1 MATRMI
7 HATSEMGGIM
17 GGQSDGKGPV
27 RITAHWHV
35 PKQGPSGAVEPTQY
49 SFISSFDID
58 WLNTPGFQ
66 MMLDNL
72 AASAPGA
79 FKTVRVMK
87 ALNSGTVEFGPG
99 LNAPVGDS
107 VWPASQAAPSFFLS
121 NGSPGP
127 TITALIELT
136 KRGLT
141 PFVVL
146 GFFPAGVYSNPYGPA
161 LDSISNPDTVWN
173 NNVIPNWTTLVTT
186 FFEALQQTFG
196 AAIGDWWF
204 EVWNEPDNSD
214 FWQPDNAGG
223 GGATPL
229 QYYNQLYAATLSGI
243 AAAKL
248 GFNVRLGG
256 PAITSTNID
265 VYLPDFLGS
274 VYNNGSSP
282 LQCDFIS
289 LHAKGDWT
297 ENQLPNLPAVINVV
311 ESAFSQYANA
321 STYNGHFNNTPII
334 NDEADMRVGANV
346 PFYPRMTEQFPAWL
360 TALMIASDSLTS
372 QYRSSGTQFYSCS
385 DNAHLELVGYQ
396 QEYAST
402 GLPTDDFTVE
412 GNLSFGQ
419 QRSIMMPASA
429 WSAGGTVGTSTPPI
443 SPQDLV
449 KTPVYNFYEVV
460 RLLGDQHGAFV
471 SGQQNFYP
479 TDQTSGLFSAVT
491 VGTASGQLRYLTW
504 VFCVYPTAP
513 ANLPTTG
520 PIPSPL
526 KDLPSAVP
534 VEVIDLP
541 TTPASDWTSLNWV
554 QFQIG
559 PPGDPTKPITTSNP
573 SSSFVVAQNGQV
585 EALPQTWPPGMG
597 SNPAHSGIEIYDM
610 PFAPGQ
616 VDLTSSNFSA
626 TNVRMNQ
633 EVPLVRYVRGEK
645 LASPGTWQ
653 SKAAI
658 DFAPYSTIVFWL
670 TPYDTS
676 WIPATPGPIT
686 RTLPGNT
693 TETVPVA
700 AKFTTMAGDTNVVLR
715 WQWTDSSPQAGSF
728 FYFEVERVVTLRR
741 VRATT
746 KTKITPTPT
755 PKATA
760 DDMALQFALRA
771 AMWVDTA
778 VNQHVPVDSD
788 VHYLITAFSASGTP
802 STALTSNALPF

>member
-1 MATRMI
+1 
-7 HATSEMGGIM
+7 MGD
-17 GGQSDGKGPV
+17 QSDGKGPV
-27 RITAHWHV
+27 RISAHWKV

-49 SFISSFDID
+49 SLISSFDID

-87 ALNSGTVEFGPG
+87 ALNSGTVEFGPD
-99 LNAPVGDS
+99 LNSPVGDS
-107 VWPASQAAPSFFLS
+107 VWPSTQAAPNFFLS
-121 NGSPGP
+121 GGAPGP
-127 TITALIELT
+127 TITALTELT

-141 PFVVL
+141 PFIVL
-146 GFFPAGVYSNPYGPA
+146 GFFPAGVYSNPYGPSLA
-161 LDSISNPDTVWN
+161 TINNPDTVWAT
-173 NNVIPNWTTLVTT
+173 VIANWTTLVTT
-186 FFEALQQTFG
+186 FFTALQQTFG
-196 AAIGDWWF
+196 SAIETWWF
-204 EVWNEPDNSD
+204 EVWDEPDTPD

-229 QYYNQLYAATLSGI
+229 QYYNQLYAATLDGI
-243 AAAKL
+243 AAADL
-248 GFNVRLGG
+248 GFEVQVGG

-265 VYLPDFLGS
+265 VCLPAFLDF
-274 VYNNGSSP
+274 VYNNGNAP

-297 ENQLPNLPAVINVV
+297 ENQLPNLPAVINTV

-321 STYNGHFNNTPII
+321 GAYNHHFNNTPII
-334 NDEADMRVGANV
+334 NDEADMRVGASL

-360 TALMIASDSLTS
+360 TALMIASDSLSS

-396 QEYAST
+396 QQYGPT

-419 QRSIMMPASA
+419 QRSIMMPASQ
-429 WSAGGTVGTSTPPI
+429 WRAGGSVGTSTPPI

-449 KTPVYNFYEVV
+449 KVPVYNFYEVV

-479 TDQTSGLFSAVT
+479 TDPNSGLFSAIT
-491 VGTASGQLRYLTW
+491 VGTASGQLSYITW
-504 VFCVYPTAP
+504 VFCVYPTAS
-513 ANLPTTG
+513 ANLPTIG

-526 KDLPSAVP
+526 KDLPQAMP

-541 TTPASDWTSLNWV
+541 TAASLNWDPLNWV

-559 PPGDPTKPITTSNP
+559 PPGDPTKAITTSNP
-573 SSSFVVAQNGQV
+573 SSSFVVAQKGQV
-585 EALPQTWPPGMG
+585 EALPKTWQPGMG
-597 SNPAHSGIEIYDM
+597 PNPVHNSNALYDM

-616 VDLTSSNFSA
+616 VDLTQAGFDA
-626 TNVRMNQ
+626 AAVRMNQ
-633 EVPLVRYVRGEK
+633 EVPLVRYGRGEK
-645 LASPGTWQ
+645 LASPGTWR
-653 SKAAI
+653 SPAAI

-670 TPYDTS
+670 TPYDTA

-715 WQWTDSSPQAGSF
+715 WQWTDPSPQAGSF
-728 FYFEVERVVTLRR
+728 FYFEVQRVVASGRRGLRP
-741 VRATT
+741 TT
-746 KTKITPTPT
+746 RTTITPTPT
-755 PKATA
+755 PNATS
-760 DDMALQFALRA
+760 DKVTQQFALRA

-778 VNQHVPVDSD
+778 VNKHVPILSA
-788 VHYLITAFSASGTP
+788 VHYRITAVSASGTP
-802 STALTSNALPF
+802 STALISNTLTF